1 VLKTTVL
8 KRLRSTAT
16 SHHAGR
22 RQGAL
27 EPGQRRGNHDST
39 KFQLRTL
46 AYSLRRAL
54 SLDSVDG
61 GTHNP
66 TTTPRRQPAKWS
78 VPLVHAWCSER
89 NCTSAAHEMRRMKYL
104 LRLSLRVGLRS
115 PPRLSTPAWPSK
127 TRITCFVLIF
137 SLLET
142 SAGVKYS
149 ASSGRPAGEVDS
161 VRPGTSLCVAGVA
174 VCGCWRLRI
183 LAWARSSRVAFNQ
196 SRFLRLVRPRSND
209 QVQCT
214 IGTLNNR
221 RCQLMDVALP
231 GCAA

>member
-1 VLKTTVL
+1 
-8 KRLRSTAT
+8 
-16 SHHAGR
+16 
-22 RQGAL
+22 
-27 EPGQRRGNHDST
+27 
-39 KFQLRTL
+39 
-46 AYSLRRAL
+46 
-54 SLDSVDG
+54 
-61 GTHNP
+61 
-66 TTTPRRQPAKWS
+66 
-78 VPLVHAWCSER
+78 
-89 NCTSAAHEMRRMKYL
+89 MRRIEYL
-104 LRLSLRVGLRS
+104 LRLSVRVGLRS

-127 TRITCFVLIF
+127 KRITCFVLIF

-161 VRPGTSLCVAGVA
+161 VRPGTSLCAAGVA

-209 QVQCT
+209 HVQCT
-214 IGTLNNR
+214 VGSLNNC
-221 RCQLMDVALP
+221 RCQLHGRGTS